1 MTENFLDLLPLVV
14 TRLRESLPKQV
25 YVLSTDDLA
34 SITESKQP
42 SPAVHVIYEGYS
54 PEKNGPGWEEV
65 QLKLQTVVVVRNVAV
80 LCNPALPAAAGGA
93 LMSLVVR
100 SLRPWVP
107 PLEGYSALHLA
118 PPLKAAFRTGFA
130 YLPIGWRV
138 TARMR
143 TTPQR

>member
-1 MTENFLDLLPLVV
+1 MIDNFLALLPLVV
-14 TRLRESLPKQV
+14 ARLQESLPKRV

-34 SITESKQP
+34 SITDSKQP
-42 SPAVHVIYEGYS
+42 APAVHVVYEGYS

-65 QLKLQTVVVVRNVAV
+65 QIKLQTVVVVRNVAV
-80 LCNPALPAAAGGA
+80 LSNPALPAAAGGA

-107 PLEGYSALHLA
+107 PLEGYGSLHLA
-118 PPLKAAFRTGFA
+118 PPFKAGFSTGFA

-143 TTPQR
+143 TAPQR